1 MWIVDYFK
9 SKNNK
14 NTDNVNLQMLNG
26 TTPIFSNFGDNI
38 YVSDVVQQALSCIV
52 FEMKKLQIKHIR
64 ESGFNIA
71 TVSGSQIQWVL
82 DNPNSYM
89 TQSDFIEKICWNLL
103 SNFNSYVVPAYQDNK
118 LVALY
123 PIKPSFV
130 TFKQYLDDIAIEFKF
145 ENGYVYEVPYSSII
159 HLRYRYSKNE
169 LLGGN
174 QNGRPDFQEL
184 YKTLE
189 INNTLMENIPNSIK
203 SSYQV
208 LSVVKYNTLM
218 DKGKTQNAI
227 EELLDNL
234 ANNKSG
240 ILPLG
245 LDAEYTPISRNIQ
258 QIDDKTLKFIDE
270 KILRTWGISTKIL
283 NGSYTSE
290 EYEAFFQKTI
300 EPLAISFSQAF
311 TKALFTDREKSFGNK
326 IQFYAKELCF
336 MNTSQKIEF
345 VKELG
350 GRGALTNAYILSLF
364 GIDPSVA
371 GDMSDKRM
379 MSLNYID
386 ATIAN
391 EYQLNNRKNQTKID
405 DINNN
410 ENGGVDDETNN
421 GN

>member
-14 NTDNVNLQMLNG
+14 SNDSINLQMLNG
-26 TTPIFSNFGDNI
+26 TTPVFSSFGDNI
-38 YVSDVVQQALSCIV
+38 YISDVVQQALSCIV

-64 ESGFNIA
+64 ENGFDITA
-71 TVSGSQIQWVL
+71 VSDSQTQWVL
-82 DNPNSYM
+82 DNPNDWM

-103 SNFNSYVVPAYQDNK
+103 SNFNSYIIPAYNK
-118 LVALY
+118 VGKLMALY
-123 PIKPSFV
+123 PVKPSFV

-145 ENGYVYEVPYSSII
+145 DNGYVCEIPYKQII
-159 HLRYRYSKNE
+159 HLRYRYNKNE

-174 QNGRPDFQEL
+174 ANGRPDFNEL

-189 INNTLMENIPNSIK
+189 INNTLMENIPNAIK

-218 DKGKTQNAI
+218 DKGKTQTAI
-227 EELLDNL
+227 DELLDNL
-234 ANNKSG
+234 AANKNG

-258 QIDDKTLKFIDE
+258 QVDEKTLKFIDE
-270 KILRTWGISTKIL
+270 KILRTWGISTAIL
-283 NGSYTSE
+283 TGDYTKE
-290 EYEAFFQKTI
+290 QYEAFYQKVI
-300 EPLAISFSQAF
+300 EPLTIAFSQAF
-311 TKALFTDREKSFGNK
+311 TKALFSEREKGFKNK

-336 MNTSQKIEF
+336 MNTTQKIEF
-345 VKELG
+345 IKELG
-350 GRGALTNAYILSLF
+350 GRGALTNGFMLSLF

-371 GDMSDKRM
+371 GDTANKRM

-386 ATIAN
+386 SDIAS
-391 EYQLNNRKNQTKID
+391 EYQLNNKKHETITGGTS
-405 DINNN
+405 N
-410 ENGGVDDETNN
+410 EQQS
-421 GN
+421 